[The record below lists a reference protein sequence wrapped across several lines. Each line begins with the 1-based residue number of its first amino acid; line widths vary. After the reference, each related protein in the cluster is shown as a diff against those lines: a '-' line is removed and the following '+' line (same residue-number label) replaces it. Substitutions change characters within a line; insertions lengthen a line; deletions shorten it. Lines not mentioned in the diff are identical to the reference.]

1 MNSKVYVL
9 AVAAFVVGMAE
20 LIIGGILP
28 LIVSDLKVSV
38 ATAGQLISVF
48 ALVFAVSGP
57 VLLTLTSQVERKRLY
72 LASLFVFFLGSL
84 LAYFSSTYAVLMAS
98 RVVSA
103 MSASLII
110 VLSITIAVRIVPEA
124 YRARALG
131 LVFMGVSSALVLG
144 VPIGVLVG
152 DAFGW
157 RVLFLGIAI
166 LTIVAFVV
174 VAALLE
180 RVEPGEVV
188 TLGQQVRALR
198 STKIVSIHGMMML
211 VLAGHYTMY
220 AYLAPFL
227 ETTMLFNARWVSAG
241 YLVFGFAAI
250 LGGYLGGMFSDRL
263 GPPRAMLW
271 MVAVFAVV
279 LFLLPFST
287 KVPALLWLFLVLWGA
302 LSWMIAPAQQSYLIE
317 TAPETA
323 EIQQSLSA
331 SSLQVGI
338 ALGSAIGGLALDV
351 TGTVAKNAWV
361 GSGVVVL
368 AFVCVVYS
376 ITRVKAVRVGETAV
390 GETDGVSEGRL

>member
-1 MNSKVYVL
+1 MAGHERLLLEFYRSMNAKVYIL

-28 LIVSDLKVSV
+28 LLARDLEVSI

-57 VLLTLTSQVERKRLY
+57 VLLTVTSKMERKRLY
-72 LASLFVFFLGSL
+72 LVSLFVFFLGAL
-84 LAYFSSTYAVLMAS
+84 LAGVSPNYAMLMIS
-98 RVVSA
+98 RIISA

-144 VPIGVLVG
+144 IPLGVLVG
-152 DAFGW
+152 DKFGW
-157 RVLFLGIAI
+157 RVLFFGIAG
-166 LTIVAFVV
+166 LTIAAFG
-174 VAALLE
+174 LIYRQLE
-180 RVEPGEVV
+180 AIPPGAV
-188 TLGQQVRALR
+188 TTIGQQIQALR
-198 STKIVSIHGMMML
+198 SLKIVSAHLMMML

-227 ETTMLFNARWVSAG
+227 ETTMAMDAQWVSLS

-250 LGGYLGGMFSDRL
+250 LGGYLGGIFSDRL
-263 GPPRAMLW
+263 GPKKAMLG
-271 MVAVFAVV
+271 MVAAFA
-279 LFLLPFST
+279 LALAALPFSV
-287 KVPALLWLFLVLWGA
+287 KIPGLFWVFLVLWGA

-317 TAPETA
+317 TSPETA
-323 EIQQSLSA
+323 DIQQSLST

-338 ALGSAIGGLALDV
+338 ALGSAIGGMALDQ
-351 TGTVAKNAWV
+351 TGSVAMNAWV
-361 GSGVVVL
+361 GSAVVGL
-368 AFVCVVYS
+368 AFLAILYS
-376 ITRVKAVRVGETAV
+376 IRR
-390 GETDGVSEGRL
+390 

>member
-9 AVAAFVVGMAE
+9 AIAAFVVGMVE
-20 LIIGGILP
+20 LMIGGILP
-28 LIVSDLKVSV
+28 LIVEDLQVSV
-38 ATAGQLISVF
+38 AKAGQLISVF

-57 VLLTLTSQVERKRLY
+57 VLLTLTSRVERKRLY
-72 LASLFVFFLGSL
+72 LVSLFMFFLGTL
-84 LAYFSSTYAVLMAS
+84 LAYFSETYAVLMAS
-98 RVVSA
+98 RVFSA

-144 VPIGVLVG
+144 VPLGVLVG
-152 DAFGW
+152 NAYGW
-157 RVLFLGIAI
+157 RVLFLGIAV
-166 LTIVAFVV
+166 LTLVAFVIV
-174 VAALLE
+174 WALLE
-180 RVEPGEVV
+180 ELEAGEVV
-188 TLGQQVRALR
+188 SIGQQVRALR

-220 AYLAPFL
+220 AYLAAFL
-227 ETTMLFNARWVSAG
+227 ETTMSFSARWVSAG

-250 LGGYLGGMFSDRL
+250 LGGYLGGFFSDRL
-263 GPPRAMLW
+263 GPRKAMLW
-271 MVAVFAVV
+271 MVAVFAAV

-287 KVPALLWLFLVLWGA
+287 KVPVMLWLFIFLWGA

-317 TAPETA
+317 VAPETSD
-323 EIQQSLSA
+323 IQQSLST

-351 TGTVAKNAWV
+351 TGTVAMNAWV
-361 GSGVVVL
+361 GSAVVVL
-368 AFVCVVYS
+368 AFGCAWYS
-376 ITRVKAVRVGETAV
+376 ITRVQGGDVDGV
-390 GETDGVSEGRL
+390 DGVSEVHL

>member
-9 AVAAFVVGMAE
+9 AIAAFVVGMVE
-20 LIIGGILP
+20 LMIGGILP
-28 LIVSDLKVSV
+28 LIVEDLQVSV
-38 ATAGQLISVF
+38 AKAGQLISVF

-57 VLLTLTSQVERKRLY
+57 VLLTLTSRVERKRLY
-72 LASLFVFFLGSL
+72 LVSLFMFFLGTL
-84 LAYFSSTYAVLMAS
+84 LAYFSETYAVLMAS
-98 RVVSA
+98 RVFSA

-144 VPIGVLVG
+144 VPLGVLVG
-152 DAFGW
+152 NAYGW
-157 RVLFLGIAI
+157 RVLFLGIAV
-166 LTIVAFVV
+166 LTLVAFVIV
-174 VAALLE
+174 WALLE
-180 RVEPGEVV
+180 ELEAGEVV
-188 TLGQQVRALR
+188 SIGQQVRALR

-220 AYLAPFL
+220 AYLAAFL
-227 ETTMLFNARWVSAG
+227 ETTMSFSARWVSAG

-250 LGGYLGGMFSDRL
+250 LGGYLGGFFSDRL
-263 GPPRAMLW
+263 GPRKAMLW
-271 MVAVFAVV
+271 MVAVFAAV

-287 KVPALLWLFLVLWGA
+287 KVPVMLWLFIFLWGA

-317 TAPETA
+317 VAPETSD
-323 EIQQSLSA
+323 IQQSLST

-351 TGTVAKNAWV
+351 TGTVAMNAWV
-361 GSGVVVL
+361 GSAVVVL
-368 AFVCVVYS
+368 AFGCAWYS
-376 ITRVKAVRVGETAV
+376 ITRVQGEDV
-390 GETDGVSEGRL
+390 DGVDGVSEVHL